1 MNGKRK
7 QERMM
12 HCFCGTLIL
21 YIATYCAV
29 AKGGEL
35 AGDFPV
41 HAQWAL
47 SLNRH
52 TVWDFLIHKT
62 AYPLW
67 HIAVKTGCKWG
78 LNICGAAA
86 SATAVFNCFAYW
98 CVGYV
103 WNRSEKDRDGNTNI
117 WFWSLL
123 LFFMGPVYA
132 PACTYSY
139 YLGQGSGNTYHNP
152 TNIAV
157 KGAAVLAFAICA
169 EILSED
175 KEPGKRKYLALS
187 AVLLVSA
194 LAKPSFLQGMIPG
207 LGLYFCVT
215 IGGAG
220 WKERLRRYFTLAAA
234 FIPAAAVLCFQFF
247 VSFFGEASEGIG
259 ISYGRILHQWTPNL
273 LVSFLLAFAFPI
285 TVLLLDFKR
294 LCRDNGIRLLIC
306 YELCAWLESVFL
318 YEKGAREAHGNWLW
332 GSYISMFIVWMVSL
346 IRYHGWVG
354 EKLRNGTWK
363 PAAAIG
369 YAVLFLQVLC
379 GIFYWYSFA
388 GNIRF
393 Y

>member
-1 MNGKRK
+1 MNREWK
-7 QERMM
+7 QKNIMY
-12 HCFCGTLIL
+12 CFCGTLLL

-35 AGDFPV
+35 AWDFPI
-41 HAQWAL
+41 HAEWAL
-47 SLNRH
+47 SLNRY
-52 TVWDFLIHKT
+52 TARDFLLHKT

-67 HIAVKTGCKWG
+67 HIVVKILYKWG

-86 SATAVFNCFAYW
+86 SATAMFNCCAYW

-103 WNRSEKDRDGNTNI
+103 WSHYEKREGCNSNI

-123 LFFMGPVYA
+123 LFFMGPIYA

-139 YLGQGSGNTYHNP
+139 YLGQGTGNTYHNP

-169 EILSED
+169 DIISDD
-175 KEPGKRKYLALS
+175 KDIGRKKYGVLS

-207 LGLYFCVT
+207 LGLYFCIT
-215 IGGAG
+215 IWGKE
-220 WKERLRRYFTLAAA
+220 WKERFWKYFVLATA
-234 FIPAAAVLCFQFF
+234 FIPAVTVIFFQFF
-247 VSFFGEASEGIG
+247 ISFFGESSEGIG
-259 ISYGRILHQWTPNL
+259 ISYGRILYNWTPNL
-273 LVSFLLAFAFPI
+273 FISFLLAFAFPI
-285 TVLLLDFKR
+285 TVLVIDFRR
-294 LCRDNGIRLLIC
+294 LYQDKSIRLLIC
-306 YELCAWLESVFL
+306 YELCAWLESAFL

-346 IRYHGWVG
+346 IRFSRFACEGQVTG
-354 EKLRNGTWK
+354 RQKTVV
-363 PAAAIG
+363 AIG
-369 YAVLFLQVLC
+369 YAVFFLQVLC
-379 GIFYWYSFA
+379 GIFYWYTFV
-388 GNIRF
+388 GGIRF